1 MKINMDEAV
10 SRLELHMTDDQYFV
24 VDQTGEHSISIWATN
39 HLGIELVAS
48 NSMRVNLLETEKPA
62 DGPKEAEAEIT

>member
-24 VDQTGEHSISIWATN
+24 VDRTGEHSISVWATN
-39 HLGIELVAS
+39 HLSIELVAS

-62 DGPKEAEAEIT
+62 EGPAAEGTK

>member
-10 SRLELHMTDDQYFV
+10 SRLEIHMTDGQYFV
-24 VDQTGEHSISIWATN
+24 VDRTGEHAISIWATN

-48 NSMRVNLLETEKPA
+48 NSMRVKLLETEKPA
-62 DGPKEAEAEIT
+62 EGPAEDEAK